1 MFRQEVG
8 VLSFIPSCSYLF
20 QYEKRNM
27 SRYNIYSL
35 LDWIYGGVDP
45 KFEGNGGPECAG
57 FISPQQ
63 RIVETLI
70 VTAISVL
77 ELVVALKKVS
87 VPKEVQD
94 VGKDGRRTKEDSW
107 GKNLLLVLLCMTFG
121 VEVGFKF
128 ATKTVIYLLNPCHVV
143 TMVQIFL
150 LACPPCKTAMVIF
163 RACWLIDEQ
172 NIYERYVSAP
182 QEENAG
188 FVQIWLQVHMLNGA
202 LLALLFPVVNTRLL
216 PFEKEIYYIQHSMLY
231 LVPIYLFRKG
241 GVYKPEPLSDMWWAL
256 LSTGILFLYHFIFL
270 QGLGMLTEVNLN
282 NMLCPAVSDPF
293 YGPWYRVWATG
304 HQTAL
309 TLVHGKALTILS
321 QHTAP
326 AGRHLLD
333 IARLRNKKLD

>member
-45 KFEGNGGPECAG
+45 KFEGNGGPECAA

-63 RIVETLI
+63 RIIESLI
-70 VTAISVL
+70 IVFISVI
-77 ELVVALKKVS
+77 EVLVAIRKIN
-87 VPKEVQD
+87 VPKELREVS
-94 VGKDGRRTKEDSW
+94 KDGRRSREDSL
-107 GKNLLLVLLCMTFG
+107 GKNLLLVALCMTFG

-143 TMVQIFL
+143 TMVQIIL
-150 LACPPCKTAMVIF
+150 LACPPSKIAMVIF
-163 RACWLIDEQ
+163 R
-172 NIYERYVSAP
+172 
-182 QEENAG
+182 
-188 FVQIWLQVHMLNGA
+188 LQVHMLNGA

-216 PFEKEIYYIQHSMLY
+216 PFEKEIYYIQHFMLY
-231 LVPIYLFRKG
+231 LVPVYLFRKG
-241 GVYKPEPLSDMWWAL
+241 GVYKPEPLGDMWWAL
-256 LSTGILFLYHFIFL
+256 LSTGILFLYHFVFL
-270 QGLGMLTEVNLN
+270 QGLGMVTEVNLN

-326 AGRHLLD
+326 MCRYLLD
-333 IARLRNKKLD
+333 MARLRNKKVD

>member
-1 MFRQEVG
+1 
-8 VLSFIPSCSYLF
+8 
-20 QYEKRNM
+20 M

-35 LDWIYGGVDP
+35 LDWMYGGVDP
-45 KFEGNGGPECAG
+45 MFEGNGGPECAA
-57 FISPQQ
+57 FLSPRQ
-63 RIVETLI
+63 RIFETLI
-70 VTAISVL
+70 IVFISIL
-77 ELVVALKKVS
+77 EVVVAIKKLN
-87 VPKEVQD
+87 VPKEVRD
-94 VGKDGRRTKEDSW
+94 VGKDGRRSKEDTW
-107 GKNLLLVLLCMTFG
+107 GKNLLLVALCMTFG

-143 TMVQIFL
+143 TMVQ
-150 LACPPCKTAMVIF
+150 
-163 RACWLIDEQ
+163 
-172 NIYERYVSAP
+172 
-182 QEENAG
+182 
-188 FVQIWLQVHMLNGA
+188 
-202 LLALLFPVVNTRLL
+202 L

-231 LVPIYLFRKG
+231 LVPVYLFRKG
-241 GVYKPEPLSDMWWAL
+241 GVYKPEPLRDMWWAL
-256 LSTGILFLYHFIFL
+256 LSTGILFLYHFVFL

-326 AGRHLLD
+326 TCRYLLD

>member
-1 MFRQEVG
+1 
-8 VLSFIPSCSYLF
+8 
-20 QYEKRNM
+20 M

-35 LDWIYGGVDP
+35 LDWMYGGVDP
-45 KFEGNGGPECAG
+45 MFEGNGGPECAA
-57 FISPQQ
+57 FLSPRQ
-63 RIVETLI
+63 RIFETLI
-70 VTAISVL
+70 IVFFSIL
-77 ELVVALKKVS
+77 EVVVAFKKIN
-87 VPKEVQD
+87 VPKEVRD
-94 VGKDGRRTKEDSW
+94 VGKDGRRSKEDTW
-107 GKNLLLVLLCMTFG
+107 GKNLLLVALCMTFG

-163 RACWLIDEQ
+163 R
-172 NIYERYVSAP
+172 
-182 QEENAG
+182 
-188 FVQIWLQVHMLNGA
+188 LQVHMLNGA

-231 LVPIYLFRKG
+231 LVPVYLFRKG
-241 GVYKPEPLSDMWWAL
+241 EQLLAFLMFIYFFLFFLSNYKN
-256 LSTGILFLYHFIFL
+256 
-270 QGLGMLTEVNLN
+270 LTEVNLN

-326 AGRHLLD
+326 MCRYLLD
-333 IARLRNKKLD
+333 IACLRNKKLD

>member
-1 MFRQEVG
+1 MFRQEVS

-35 LDWIYGGVDP
+35 LDWVYGGVDP
-45 KFEGNGGPECAG
+45 KFEGNGGPECAA

-63 RIVETLI
+63 RLCETLI
-70 VTAISVL
+70 IVVLSVL
-77 ELVVALKKVS
+77 EVFAAVWNINVS
-87 VPKEVQD
+87 KEHRDAV
-94 VGKDGRRTKEDSW
+94 KDGRRNKEDSW
-107 GKNLLLVLLCMTFG
+107 GKNLLLVALCMTFG

-150 LACPPCKTAMVIF
+150 LACPPCKTAMVVF
-163 RACWLIDEQ
+163 R
-172 NIYERYVSAP
+172 
-182 QEENAG
+182 
-188 FVQIWLQVHMLNGA
+188 LQVHMLNGA

-241 GVYKPEPLSDMWWAL
+241 GVYKPEPLVDMWWAL
-256 LSTGILFLYHFIFL
+256 LSTGILFLYHFVFL
-270 QGLGMLTEVNLN
+270 QGLGMVTEVNLN

-304 HQTAL
+304 HQTLL
-309 TLVHGKALTILS
+309 TLIHGKALTILCH
-321 QHTAP
+321 HTAP
-326 AGRHLLD
+326 ALRHLLD
-333 IARLRNKKLD
+333 TARLRTKKVD

>member
-1 MFRQEVG
+1 MFRQEVS

-35 LDWIYGGVDP
+35 LDWVYGGVDP
-45 KFEGNGGPECAG
+45 KFEGNGGPECAA
-57 FISPQQ
+57 FITPHQ
-63 RIVETLI
+63 RICETFVIILISIVE
-70 VTAISVL
+70 
-77 ELVVALKKVS
+77 VALALRKINIS
-87 VPKEVQD
+87 KECKEAV
-94 VGKDGRRTKEDSW
+94 KAGRRHREDSM
-107 GKNLLLVLLCMTFG
+107 GKNLLLVALCMTFG

-150 LACPPCKTAMVIF
+150 LACPPGKTAMVIF
-163 RACWLIDEQ
+163 R
-172 NIYERYVSAP
+172 
-182 QEENAG
+182 
-188 FVQIWLQVHMLNGA
+188 LQVHMLNGA

-231 LVPIYLFRKG
+231 LVPVYLFRKG

-256 LSTGILFLYHFIFL
+256 LSTGILFLYHFVFL
-270 QGLGMLTEVNLN
+270 QGLGMVTEVNLN

-304 HQTAL
+304 HQTLL
-309 TLVHGKALTILS
+309 TLVHGKALTVLS
-321 QHTAP
+321 HHMVP
-326 AGRHLLD
+326 ALRHLLD
-333 IARLRNKKLD
+333 AAHLRSKKVD

>member
-1 MFRQEVG
+1 
-8 VLSFIPSCSYLF
+8 
-20 QYEKRNM
+20 M

-35 LDWIYGGVDP
+35 LDWMYGGVDP
-45 KFEGNGGPECAG
+45 MFEGNGGPECAA
-57 FISPQQ
+57 FLSPRQ
-63 RIVETLI
+63 RIFETLI
-70 VTAISVL
+70 IVFFSIL
-77 ELVVALKKVS
+77 EVVVAFKKIN
-87 VPKEVQD
+87 VPKEVRD
-94 VGKDGRRTKEDSW
+94 VGKDGRRSKEDTW
-107 GKNLLLVLLCMTFG
+107 GKNLLLVALCMTFG

-163 RACWLIDEQ
+163 R
-172 NIYERYVSAP
+172 
-182 QEENAG
+182 
-188 FVQIWLQVHMLNGA
+188 LQVHMLNGA
-202 LLALLFPVVNTRLL
+202 LLALLFPVVNTRLVSMFPSL
-216 PFEKEIYYIQHSMLY
+216 HIPLKETPH
-231 LVPIYLFRKG
+231 
-241 GVYKPEPLSDMWWAL
+241 PEPLGDMWWAL
-256 LSTGILFLYHFIFL
+256 LSSGILFLYHFVFL

-326 AGRHLLD
+326 MCRYLLD
-333 IARLRNKKLD
+333 IACLRNKKLD

>member
-1 MFRQEVG
+1 MFRQEVS

-35 LDWIYGGVDP
+35 LDWVYGGVDP
-45 KFEGNGGPECAG
+45 KFEGNGGPECAA
-57 FISPQQ
+57 FITPHQ
-63 RIVETLI
+63 RICETFVIILISIVEVVLALRKI
-70 VTAISVL
+70 NIS
-77 ELVVALKKVS
+77 
-87 VPKEVQD
+87 KECKEAV
-94 VGKDGRRTKEDSW
+94 KAGRRHREDSM
-107 GKNLLLVLLCMTFG
+107 GKNLLLVALCMTFG

-150 LACPPCKTAMVIF
+150 LACPPGKTAMVIF
-163 RACWLIDEQ
+163 R
-172 NIYERYVSAP
+172 
-182 QEENAG
+182 
-188 FVQIWLQVHMLNGA
+188 LQVHMLNGA

-231 LVPIYLFRKG
+231 LVPVYLFRKG

-256 LSTGILFLYHFIFL
+256 LSTGILFLYHFVFL
-270 QGLGMLTEVNLN
+270 QGLGMVTEVNLN

-304 HQTAL
+304 HQTLL
-309 TLVHGKALTILS
+309 TLVHGKALTVLS
-321 QHTAP
+321 HHMVP
-326 AGRHLLD
+326 ALRHLLD
-333 IARLRNKKLD
+333 AAHLRSKKVD